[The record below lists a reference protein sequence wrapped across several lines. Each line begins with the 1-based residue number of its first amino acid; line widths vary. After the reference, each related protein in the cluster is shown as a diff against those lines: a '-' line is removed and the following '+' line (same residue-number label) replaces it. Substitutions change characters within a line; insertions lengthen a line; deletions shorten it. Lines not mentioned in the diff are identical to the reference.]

1 MSLESNNDSSH
12 SHKSANGLMQ
22 SESRSH
28 SSYVTNANREDYVKD
43 YIYWLTEKSI
53 QKQYEAFAKGFYTC
67 INKQSLSVSV

>member
-1 MSLESNNDSSH
+1 MSPGSNGYSSH
-12 SHKSANGLMQ
+12 FHKSANASMQ

-28 SSYVTNANREDYVKD
+28 SSYVNNANREDYVKD

-67 INKQSLSVSV
+67 INKQSLLVSI